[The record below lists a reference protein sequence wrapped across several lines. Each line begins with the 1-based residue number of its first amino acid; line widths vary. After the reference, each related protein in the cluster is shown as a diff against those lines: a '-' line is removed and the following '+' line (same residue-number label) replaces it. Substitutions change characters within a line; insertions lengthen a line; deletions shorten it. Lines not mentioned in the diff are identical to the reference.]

1 MTESAFIQDLAMLM
15 AVAGLVS
22 VLFSKLKWPKV
33 IGYILAGVALSKHT
47 WGASLLVDES
57 SVQTIGQLGIIFLMF
72 ILGLEFSTSSM
83 KKIKDVALPA
93 ALFDT
98 IVMTWLG
105 YTVGTRFLGWDTV
118 PSLFL
123 GAAIC
128 DSSTTLLAKILDEMK
143 WSKRPFV
150 KYVIGTSVCEDIVT
164 VGIIALIT
172 GVASGQGMSVGEVGF
187 SMGGLVIF
195 MLATLTF
202 GLVLVPRLLNSVA
215 KHHDDEE
222 LILTLLGCCF
232 LVTFIAFKLDY
243 SLAMGAFL
251 VGIFGASCDV
261 RERIKTLVEPFRSMF
276 AAVFF
281 VTIGLLVDVNA
292 CLENWL
298 PILVLSLVVMFGKLF
313 NITFA
318 SLMAGSEI
326 KNAVQTGFSL
336 AQIGEFAYMVA
347 LLYITITGDTAS
359 PMYQIVV
366 GVSLLTTI
374 MNPMMIR
381 FSEPV
386 SNFLESRSPERFRK
400 FIETY
405 HNGLE
410 RLHAARRPKGVRKVV
425 RRSIAELVLIFIM
438 NLSVSIAATM
448 LVAVDFSRFS
458 KLFEKWD
465 SILFCFGANVFFL
478 VLLAPTVKIARLLGK
493 AFGDVM
499 FGAGTEQWR
508 AAARQINI
516 HISIV
521 IIVILYFFQIF
532 MLNVNLAPASPV
544 AKGIMSAI
552 MLTILA
558 FGWRLFVKATHRA
571 TRRLN
576 EALSTDERLAAR
588 PKELNFSVP
597 EDSIHRLT
605 LGDNSPAVGGTVVTL
620 NIRAKTGASIVAVMR
635 EGVIIRN
642 IGPEFEFR
650 IGDRLTAIG
659 HGHQIAALKDLLG
672 VI

>member
-22 VLFSKLKWPKV
+22 VLFSKFKWPKV
-33 IGYILAGVALSKHT
+33 IGYILAGVVLSRHT
-47 WGASLLVDES
+47 WGSSLLVDEGS
-57 SVQTIGQLGIIFLMF
+57 IQTIGQLGIIFLMF

-105 YTVGTRFLGWDTV
+105 YTVGTRFLGWEAV

-172 GVASGQGMSVGEVGF
+172 GVATGRGMSVGEVGL
-187 SMGGLVIF
+187 SMGGLAVF

-232 LVTFIAFKLDY
+232 FVTFLAFKLDY

-261 RERIKTLVEPFRSMF
+261 RERIKRLVEPFRSMF

-281 VTIGLLVDVNA
+281 VTIGLLVDYRA
-292 CLENWL
+292 CLDNYL
-298 PILVLSLVVMFGKLF
+298 PILVLSFVVMVGKLV
-313 NITFA
+313 NITIA
-318 SLMAGSEI
+318 SLASGSEI

-347 LLYITITGDTAS
+347 LLYVTITGDSSS

-366 GVSLLTTI
+366 GVSLLTTV
-374 MNPMMIR
+374 MNPVMIR
-381 FSEPV
+381 ISEPI
-386 SNFLESRSPERFRK
+386 SDFLETKSPEKFRS
-400 FIETY
+400 FISTY
-405 HNGLE
+405 HSALE
-410 RLHAARRPKGVRKVV
+410 RLHELRRPKGIRKVV
-425 RRSIAELVLIFIM
+425 RRSIVELVLIFIM
-438 NLSVSIAATM
+438 NLSVAVASTM
-448 LVAVDFSRFS
+448 LVAIDFSKFS

-465 SILFCFGANVFFL
+465 SILFCFAANVFFL
-478 VLLAPTVKIARLLGK
+478 ALLAPTVKIARLLGK
-493 AFGDVM
+493 AFGDVL
-499 FGAGTEQWR
+499 FGSGSEAWR
-508 AAARQINI
+508 LAAKQ
-516 HISIV
+516 ISIHAV
-521 IIVILYFFQIF
+521 IVITVVLYFLQIF
-532 MLNVNLAPASPV
+532 MLNVNLAPQSPI
-544 AKGIMSAI
+544 AKAIMSTL
-552 MLTILA
+552 MLVILA

-571 TRRLN
+571 TLRLN
-576 EALSTDERLAAR
+576 EALSTDERLAAK

-597 EDSIHRLT
+597 EGTIHKLT
-605 LGDNSPAVGGTVVTL
+605 LGDTSPAVGGTVVTL
-620 NIRAKTGASIVAVMR
+620 NIRAKTGASIVAVHR
-635 EGVIIRN
+635 EDKIIRN

-650 IGDRLTAIG
+650 IGDILVAIG
-659 HGHQIAALKDLLG
+659 QGHQIAALKDLLG

>member
-33 IGYILAGVALSKHT
+33 IGYILAGIALSKHT
-47 WGASLLVDES
+47 WGASLLVDEG

-105 YTVGTRFLGWDTV
+105 YTVGTRFLGWGTV

-187 SMGGLVIF
+187 SMGGLIVF

-298 PILVLSLVVMFGKLF
+298 PILVLSFVVMFGKLF

-318 SLMAGSEI
+318 SLMAGSEL

-347 LLYITITGDTAS
+347 LLYITITGDTLS

-381 FSEPV
+381 ISEPV

-410 RLHAARRPKGVRKVV
+410 RLHAARRPRGVKKVV

-438 NLSVSIAATM
+438 NLSVSIASTM

-478 VLLAPTVKIARLLGK
+478 VLLAPSVKIARLLGK

-499 FGAGTEQWR
+499 FGSGSEPWR
-508 AAARQINI
+508 AAAKQINI

-521 IIVILYFFQIF
+521 IVVVLYFLQIF

-544 AKGIMSAI
+544 AKTVMSI
-552 MLTILA
+552 LMLLILT

-571 TRRLN
+571 TRRLS

-597 EDSIHRLT
+597 EDAIHRLT

-620 NIRAKTGASIVAVMR
+620 NIRAKTGASIVAVKR

-650 IGDRLTAIG
+650 IGDTLTAIG